1 LAFGSIGASIALK
14 TNSASVV
21 QGIFPLVFVI
31 LFLSDAF
38 FPANLML
45 DPAGWIAQYN
55 PLSFVV
61 NGIREP
67 VIASWSLETEL
78 KAVAAVIGVGAFGLL
93 LCRFALQGRVKR
105 GV

>member
-1 LAFGSIGASIALK
+1 M
-14 TNSASVV
+14 V

-45 DPAGWIAQYN
+45 DPAGWVAQYN
-55 PLSFVV
+55 PLSFIV

-67 VIASWSLETEL
+67 VIAGWDLTTQL
-78 KAVAAVIGVGAFGLL
+78 KAIAAVIGVGALGLT
-93 LCRFALQGRVKR
+93 LCRFALRGRVRR